1 VVTVMRMENVT
12 GANRDEDLIAGSS
25 RFWSLNSPPSRHL
38 LELQL
43 QRVIASADCVA
54 LLSVGIDRIDDINDV
69 IGHGVGDQVLTH
81 VTVLLVRE
89 AGDRGTTAR
98 TADNRYVIILPGA
111 DAAEAATRAD
121 AIINSLS
128 NLIEIGKHQLRVSAK
143 IGIAVAPDD
152 ACDAVSLLG
161 NADAALHYAKT
172 CDSGFQFFKMQFKH
186 RALRRLTLEAELR
199 QAIEQNELELHYQP
213 MVCLRTGMISAAE
226 ALVRWRTTTGEYMLP
241 DDFIPIAEE
250 SGLIVPL
257 GEWVVDAACRHASES
272 RFAAQ
277 SRSISVAVNMSPAQ
291 LRANPA
297 DMLRAALRRHS
308 LPSGLLEIELTESA
322 MIADVHRAIGSL
334 LEIAEL
340 GVGLAIDDFGTGY
353 SNLNQ
358 LGRLPVRKLK
368 IARPLISGVA
378 ISSRDRLILRAVIAM
393 AHAIGMKVVA
403 EGVETAAQLSVLREE
418 CCDDVQGYLITKPL
432 GAAMYTAWLQQWN
445 DQEHPAELH
454 CYSCADRRVAP
465 L

>member
-1 VVTVMRMENVT
+1 MATVMRVENVT
-12 GANRDEDLIAGSS
+12 GGNCDEDLFAGSA

-43 QRVIASADCVA
+43 QRIIASADCVA
-54 LLSVGIDRIDDINDV
+54 VMSVDIDRVDDIKDV

-81 VTVLLVRE
+81 VTVLLVHE
-89 AGDRGTTAR
+89 VGDRGTTVR

-111 DAAEAATRAD
+111 DAVEAANRAD
-121 AIINSLS
+121 AIINALSSL
-128 NLIEIGKHQLRVSAK
+128 IDIGKHQLRVSAK
-143 IGIAVAPDD
+143 MGIAVAPDD
-152 ACDAVSLLG
+152 GCDAVSLLG
-161 NADAALHYAKT
+161 NADAALHDAKT
-172 CDSGFQFFKMQFKH
+172 CDSAFQFFNKQFKQ

-199 QAIEQNELELHYQP
+199 HAIEQNQLELHYQP

-226 ALVRWRTTTGEYMLP
+226 ALVRWRTTTGVLLLP

-272 RFAAQ
+272 RFASQ
-277 SRSISVAVNMSPAQ
+277 GRSIPVAVNMSPAQ

-297 DMLRAALRRHS
+297 EMLQAALRRHS
-308 LPSGLLEIELTESA
+308 LPSGLLEIELTESE
-322 MIADVHRAIGSL
+322 MIADVHFATGSL

-358 LGRLPVRKLK
+358 LGRLPVRRLK
-368 IARPLISGVA
+368 IARALVTGIA

-432 GAAMYTAWLQQWN
+432 SATLYAAWLQQWN
-445 DQEHPAELH
+445 DQA
-454 CYSCADRRVAP
+454 VV
-465 L
+465 